1 MRCLRCFF
9 AFLTAAVC
17 AVLLYCLYLKAP
29 NPLTRTLAPHNGSP
43 WELGKLTY
51 WSMLPAALTLHHLEP
66 GSSRSGLCAAVLLAA
81 VLPAALAPLT
91 EALARNVHEV
101 WAATRI
107 AQGWRFG
114 PERNDARKEHP
125 CLIPYEELPEEE
137 RTYDRQT
144 ALETLKLIE
153 HLGFEF
159 RKR

>member
-1 MRCLRCFF
+1 MRFEKITILFGQHAFPPLRKS
-9 AFLTAAVC
+9 AFPTAA
-17 AVLLYCLYLKAP
+17 AP
-29 NPLTRTLAPHNGSP
+29 TGRSARRNATEKETNMKQPYIPQP
-43 WELGKLTY
+43 IDV
-51 WSMLPAALTLHHLEP
+51 
-66 GSSRSGLCAAVLLAA
+66 SRIE
-81 VLPAALAPLT
+81 LPAALAPLT

-153 HLGFEF
+153 HLGFEI

>member
-1 MRCLRCFF
+1 MRFEKITIFVR
-9 AFLTAAVC
+9 T
-17 AVLLYCLYLKAP
+17 
-29 NPLTRTLAPHNGSP
+29 TRI
-43 WELGKLTY
+43 
-51 WSMLPAALTLHHLEP
+51 PAASQVRLPDGRRTDRQERAQECHRKETNMKQP
-66 GSSRSGLCAAVLLAA
+66 YIPQPIDVSRIE
-81 VLPAALAPLT
+81 LPAALAPLT
-91 EALARNVHEV
+91 EALARNVHEA

-153 HLGFEF
+153 HLGFEI